1 MKTFYEVE
9 FGNCEFRVYGEAI
22 PRKVGFIM
30 EADSEHA
37 AIAKAHVLVNKIGDD
52 CDWVLSSVK
61 QKEPTKKEVQ
71 A

>member
-30 EADSEHA
+30 DADSEHA
-37 AIAKAHVLVNKIGDD
+37 AIAKAKALVEKIGDD
-52 CDWVLSSVK
+52 CDWVLGTVTVK
-61 QKEPTKKEVQ
+61 GVQ